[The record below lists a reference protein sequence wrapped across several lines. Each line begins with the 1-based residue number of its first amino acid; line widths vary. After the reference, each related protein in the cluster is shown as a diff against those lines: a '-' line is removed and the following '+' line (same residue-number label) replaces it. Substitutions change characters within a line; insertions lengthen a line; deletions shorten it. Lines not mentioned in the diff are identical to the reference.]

1 MWALQQSSSFLSSCV
16 AFFSLSPFTS
26 CYLLPAP
33 GQHLHH
39 HQGGPGGLR
48 WQHKNGV
55 NIQSDMMKW
64 RKIRLNTSSKDALT
78 PRFSLAVFMS
88 HLPWFDHW
96 ICWSLLGGSIMGQWG
111 ESRKVQSWPIRSKEF
126 VKQQLSFDGFCSP
139 WLMMVHGE
147 RSNGG
152 WKVQTRWELEGSHCH
167 EKLDSRMSFSGSRVC
182 CLFECRVY
190 SGWLCMM
197 MTGDAAIAQSGSTTQ
212 SSSRPA
218 ASRAPEPS
226 TASRAPCPDQAT
238 RSPVCLLR
246 RPQIIA
252 DQRPVMTPDPRL
264 VYIDCI
270 EIQNWHGP

>member
-1 MWALQQSSSFLSSCV
+1 
-16 AFFSLSPFTS
+16 
-26 CYLLPAP
+26 
-33 GQHLHH
+33 
-39 HQGGPGGLR
+39 
-48 WQHKNGV
+48 
-55 NIQSDMMKW
+55 
-64 RKIRLNTSSKDALT
+64 
-78 PRFSLAVFMS
+78 MS

-182 CLFECRVY
+182 CLFEWVY

-197 MTGDAAIAQSGSTTQ
+197 MTGDAAIAEWVNNPVQLPAGSKPGPGTLDCEPGPVPWSGHSQ
-212 SSSRPA
+212 PRVFIEA
-218 ASRAPEPS
+218 APDYRWSKASDDSWSKISLHRLYWNPEL
-226 TASRAPCPDQAT
+226 TWTLNQ
-238 RSPVCLLR
+238 
-246 RPQIIA
+246 
-252 DQRPVMTPDPRL
+252 
-264 VYIDCI
+264 
-270 EIQNWHGP
+270 